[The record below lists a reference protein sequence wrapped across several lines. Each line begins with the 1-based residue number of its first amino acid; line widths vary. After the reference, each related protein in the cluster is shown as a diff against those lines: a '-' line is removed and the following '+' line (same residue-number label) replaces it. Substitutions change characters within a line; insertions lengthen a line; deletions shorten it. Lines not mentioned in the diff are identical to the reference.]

1 MLFRSGF
8 VILSTCNR
16 VEIYSASPVDDH
28 PTADEL
34 AAELARV
41 HHLEPQELSS
51 AVYRRRDDE
60 AVEHLMAV
68 AASLDSMVVGESQI
82 IAQTKEAFLWAIDAE
97 ATGKYLNRLFHRV
110 FGTAKRVHA
119 ATEIGRRRT
128 SLAGVAV
135 EFASRIFSDFC
146 RKRVLVV
153 GAGEMAELAVTH
165 LKAEGVEQVTVVNR
179 NADRGRA
186 LAERFAAR
194 SEERRV
200 G

>member
-1 MLFRSGF
+1 MKILCVGMNHRTAPLELRQCLAFDRQKTQRALAALKTRFESAEF

-97 ATGKYLNRLFHRV
+97 ATGKYL
-110 FGTAKRVHA
+110 K
-119 ATEIGRRRT
+119 IGR
-128 SLAGVAV
+128 
-135 EFASRIFSDFC
+135 ASW
-146 RKRVLVV
+146 
-153 GAGEMAELAVTH
+153 
-165 LKAEGVEQVTVVNR
+165 
-179 NADRGRA
+179 RGT
-186 LAERFAAR
+186 L
-194 SEERRV
+194 
-200 G
+200 